1 MEIKKID
8 SKKKSKKTTS
18 PKPLLIT
25 KKTTKKVETK
35 SKRPNNN
42 KPIVIEK
49 VKKKKKVAGKIINGV
64 LSFFMFFGIVGMI
77 AVMVFCGYII
87 ISAPAFNTD
96 LLYSKE
102 ASIFYDKNGKEFAR
116 VGAEQ
121 RELVY
126 YNDLPEVL
134 IDAIV
139 ATEDSR
145 YFQHNGFDV
154 VRFAKAAFGQVV
166 GQSGAGGASTLT
178 MQVVKNTFTST
189 EAAGWEGIVRKFTDI
204 YMAIFLV
211 EKNYTK
217 EEIIEFY
224 VNDPYLGASSWGV
237 EQACKSYFGKSVRD
251 LTLTEAALLAGV
263 FNAPGSYDPYINP
276 DLATQRRDTV
286 LNLMVRHGYITDDE
300 ASDAKAISVESLLIG
315 QSAAGLNKYQQFIDI
330 VCRDI
335 YSKYKLDPYAT
346 PMEVYTTM
354 DPKLQ
359 QVMIDLNNEKLGYKF
374 KKYDY
379 NKQRDNI
386 QIGAVVTSVKDGSI
400 AAVNGGRKQTTPKAY
415 GRADMM
421 KTQIGSTAKPI
432 FAYGPYIEYNNGHTG
447 TMFFDNKM
455 NYSNGG
461 SIKNSDGTY
470 KGAMTMRQALAQSRN
485 IPAVQAFQAVNK
497 TKIGEFVHNVGL
509 DYGDTL
515 YESYAIG
522 GGLTYSPIDMAG
534 AYGAFARNGYYI
546 EPYSWTKFIIRET
559 DEVTEEKYSKTKA
572 MSSETAYMITD
583 MLITTTKQWGGSR
596 FNVSGT
602 DVALKSGTSTW
613 DWSAMKSYGI
623 SDYNASR
630 ASADNWAVS
639 YSPDYVIAL
648 WYGVDVLSKYD
659 FTRAIDAANNV
670 KEISGKLA
678 QKIYPKNS
686 QFKKPSG
693 VISAKYEEE
702 TYPPQ
707 LPSSYTPDSLISTA
721 LFKKGTE
728 PSEVSERFNKLSAP
742 SNGSVSVSGTTINLS
757 WNGIKTPNAI
767 NDSYLKNFFSEN
779 YGKFASTYL
788 KKRLSYNEKNIGTLG
803 YQVYLQTDTGLQSIG
818 FTTTTNYSYQATT
831 NGTYTFVIKSAYSI
845 FKSNMSNGIT
855 LSANVTGAYT
865 PTPPTQPENPDPT
878 PEVPTE

>member
-1 MEIKKID
+1 MEIKKIE
-8 SKKKSKKTTS
+8 SKKKSNS
-18 PKPLLIT
+18 PKKPLIIA
-25 KKTTKKVETK
+25 KKTTKKETPK

-42 KPIVIEK
+42 KPIVVQK
-49 VKKKKKVAGKIINGV
+49 AKKKKGNIGKVINTI

-77 AVMVFCGYII
+77 AVIVFCGYIV

-96 LLYSKE
+96 LLYSNE
-102 ASIFYDKNGKEFAR
+102 ASIFYDKNGDEFGR

-126 YNDLPEVL
+126 YEDLPEVL
-134 IDAIV
+134 VDAIV

-189 EAAGWEGIVRKFTDI
+189 EASGWDGIIRKFTDI
-204 YMAIFLV
+204 YMSIFLV

-224 VNDPYLGASSWGV
+224 VNDPYLGASSYGV
-237 EQACKSYFGKSVRD
+237 EQASKSYFGKSVRD

-263 FNAPGSYDPYINP
+263 FNAPGSYDPYVNP
-276 DLATQRRDTV
+276 DLATQRRNTV
-286 LNLMVRHGYITDDE
+286 LNLMVRHGYISEEE
-300 ASDAKAISVESLLIG
+300 AENAKAITVESLLIG
-315 QSAAGLNKYQQFIDI
+315 RNAAGLNKYQQFIDI

-335 YSKYKLDPYAT
+335 YAKYKLDPYAT

-359 QVMIDLNNEKLGYKF
+359 QVMIDLNEQKLGYKF
-374 KKYDY
+374 PTYRY
-379 NKQRDNI
+379 NAYRDNI

-455 NYSNGG
+455 NFSNGTPL
-461 SIKNSDGTY
+461 KNSDGTY

-497 TKIGEFVHNVGL
+497 TKIAEFVHNVGL
-509 DYGDTL
+509 DFGSTL
-515 YESYAIG
+515 YESHAIG
-522 GGLTYSPIDMAG
+522 GGLAYSPIDMAG

-546 EPYSWTKFIIRET
+546 EPYCWTKFVIRET
-559 DEVTEEKYSKTKA
+559 DEVTEEKYTKTKA
-572 MSSETAYMITD
+572 MSSETAYLITD

-596 FNVSGT
+596 FNISGT

-613 DWSAMKSYGI
+613 SSAALKANGI
-623 SDYNASR
+623 TSNAT
-630 ASADNWAVS
+630 SADNWAVS

-648 WYGVDVLSKYD
+648 WYGVDKLGPKD
-659 FTRAIDAANNV
+659 WTKAIDAANNV
-670 KEISGKLA
+670 KTISGKLA

-728 PSEVSERFNKLSAP
+728 PSEVSDRFEKLSNPTGGSINA
-742 SNGSVSVSGTTINLS
+742 NGTQINLS
-757 WNGIKTPNAI
+757 WIGIKTPNAI
-767 NDSYLKNFFSEN
+767 NESYLKSFFSEN
-779 YGKFASTYL
+779 YGTFASTYF
-788 KKRLSYNEKNIGTLG
+788 KKRLSYNEKNIGNLG

-818 FTTTTNYSYQATT
+818 FTTNPYYTYQATT
-831 NGTYTFVIKSAYSI
+831 SGTYTFVIKSAYSI

-855 LSANVTGAYT
+855 LSTYVTAQNT
-865 PTPPTQPENPDPT
+865 PQTPPIDPGT
-878 PEVPTE
+878 PEIPTT